1 MEEKKKRSFWES
13 FKIWFGLGAL
23 MFGTYCGANMAS
35 GVYATTYMVT
45 FGGGWMWVCLAIFIA
60 FMAFFCAVS
69 LNFIRAYKVD
79 NYNSYYLALWG
90 ADKPG
95 TNPVVKVIV
104 SIFFDVYTTLM
115 GVVTVAATIALFANL
130 MESLF
135 NIPIGVGS
143 IIAVVMFTLLSMY
156 GAAFLRKFNT
166 VMTISLIAALAAILI
181 FVIAMRG
188 DVLAQRM
195 FDFEGGMNWSGKTLA
210 SHFGMLVSY
219 CFTTA
224 SWGGSLSNYAENIH
238 TKKDAIGSGILIG
251 VMVASLF
258 FVTSLIVLPFL
269 PDAFVA
275 TPILSI
281 CKEYMP
287 GVMTAIYWLV
297 VMLSVISTGPTF
309 IFNTSNR
316 FVKVWKTEKVP
327 QRVKLFVIA
336 LAFLLLCLALSKIG
350 LIAICG
356 ESVILLIQGV
366 SAMKET
372 ETIRSA
378 PRTEGTVWKAF
389 RATAPQTLPVF
400 AGYLVLGLGY
410 GIYVQSL
417 GLPVWLPPLMGTVVY
432 GGSLE
437 FVLASLLLGS
447 FAPVSAFLMAL
458 MIQARHLFY
467 GLTMLQRYR
476 GYGLR
481 SAYMIF
487 AMSDETFSITCS
499 AEPPEGVDK
508 GWFMF
513 FITLLDQ
520 IYWVA
525 SAAMGAALGSVLPF
539 STEGVDFV
547 MTAMFVVI
555 FLNQWEK
562 EKQHASAII
571 GIAAPLVCL
580 RIFGSGSF
588 LIPSMVCI
596 LAALLLLRRPIEAK
610 ESEAAK

>member
-1 MEEKKKRSFWES
+1 MREQNE
-13 FKIWFGLGAL
+13 
-23 MFGTYCGANMAS
+23 TN
-35 GVYATTYMVT
+35 
-45 FGGGWMWVCLAIFIA
+45 
-60 FMAFFCAVS
+60 
-69 LNFIRAYKVD
+69 LNRA
-79 NYNSYYLALWG
+79 
-90 ADKPG
+90 
-95 TNPVVKVIV
+95 PVW
-104 SIFFDVYTTLM
+104 
-115 GVVTVAATIALFANL
+115 
-130 MESLF
+130 
-135 NIPIGVGS
+135 
-143 IIAVVMFTLLSMY
+143 
-156 GAAFLRKFNT
+156 R
-166 VMTISLIAALAAILI
+166 
-181 FVIAMRG
+181 
-188 DVLAQRM
+188 
-195 FDFEGGMNWSGKTLA
+195 
-210 SHFGMLVSY
+210 
-219 CFTTA
+219 
-224 SWGGSLSNYAENIH
+224 
-238 TKKDAIGSGILIG
+238 
-251 VMVASLF
+251 
-258 FVTSLIVLPFL
+258 
-269 PDAFVA
+269 
-275 TPILSI
+275 
-281 CKEYMP
+281 
-287 GVMTAIYWLV
+287 
-297 VMLSVISTGPTF
+297 
-309 IFNTSNR
+309 
-316 FVKVWKTEKVP
+316 
-327 QRVKLFVIA
+327 
-336 LAFLLLCLALSKIG
+336 
-350 LIAICG
+350 
-356 ESVILLIQGV
+356 
-366 SAMKET
+366 
-372 ETIRSA
+372 
-378 PRTEGTVWKAF
+378 AF
-389 RATAPQTLPVF
+389 RAAAPQTLPVF

-499 AEPPEGVDK
+499 AEPSEGVDK

-571 GIAAPLVCL
+571 GIAAPLACL

-596 LAALLLLRRPIEAK
+596 LVALLLLRRPIEAK